1 MKKFARKV
9 SFIAFGAMMSASAFA
24 ANTSLT
30 ISGGANDGMCGLL
43 NRLHNVFDIL
53 RIMAFIGAA
62 FYIAGWAWTY
72 ISKAGDDKAG
82 FSVEDVKKK
91 GIGLLVGFTLL
102 FIIGLV
108 LSFVMSAAGM
118 KVIGC
123 GDILTNW

>member
-1 MKKFARKV
+1 MKKFVRNV
-9 SFIAFGAMMSASAFA
+9 SFIAFGVMASASAFA
-24 ANTSLT
+24 EKSLT
-30 ISGGANDGMCGLL
+30 ITGGATDGMCGLL

-62 FYIAGWAWTY
+62 FYIAGWAWDY
-72 ISKAGDDKAG
+72 ISNAGKDKGG
-82 FSVEDVKKK
+82 FSVDDVKKK

-118 KVIGC
+118 KVMGC
-123 GDILTNW
+123 SEILTNW